1 MNHSGLN
8 LCDDVRQ
15 LGLIS
20 QDGVCYDIYDLPEN
34 FVIKGDLVL
43 RGMNLTALPDLSH
56 VVVEGDFDCSDN
68 KLKNLKGAPRKVGGD
83 FNCRFC
89 HMLSSVMGA
98 PTVLDGTFYVDRTDL
113 MQQLYYQNG
122 RLQKK
127 CMSVKKEHTRE

>member
-34 FVIKGDLVL
+34 FVVKGDLVL

-56 VVVEGDFDCSDN
+56 VVVEGGF
-68 KLKNLKGAPRKVGGD
+68 
-83 FNCRFC
+83 
-89 HMLSSVMGA
+89 
-98 PTVLDGTFYVDRTDL
+98 
-113 MQQLYYQNG
+113 
-122 RLQKK
+122 
-127 CMSVKKEHTRE
+127 